1 MTLTELTTTLA
12 IAGVLA
18 TAAIP
23 GMSSLVARSRADD
36 AARQL
41 HDAVQ
46 FARHLAVARRVVAT
60 LCPGGGSRCGKR
72 DTWHEGAIVFLDDNA
87 NGRLEA
93 SEEVAL
99 RLPPLATGYRVYWR
113 SFRNRK
119 SLSMLPT
126 GLTDWQNGH
135 LLVCPPDDDPK
146 QARLLVVNAHGR
158 ARLAKDD
165 DGDGIVE
172 SADGRPV
179 AC

>member
-1 MTLTELTTTLA
+1 MTLAELTTTLA
-12 IAGVLA
+12 IAAVLV
-18 TAAIP
+18 TAAAP
-23 GMSSLVARSRADD
+23 GMSSLVAHNRSDD
-36 AARQL
+36 AVRQL

-46 FARHLAVARRVVAT
+46 FARHLAVARRTRAT
-60 LCPGGGSRCGKR
+60 LCPGGGARCGKR
-72 DTWHEGAIVFLDDNA
+72 NTWHDGAIVFLDAND

-126 GLTDWQNGH
+126 GLTDWQNGNM
-135 LLVCPPDDDPK
+135 LVCPPDGNPR

-158 ARLAKDD
+158 TRLATDN
-165 DGDGIVE
+165 DGDGVVE
-172 SADGRPV
+172 GANGRPV
-179 AC
+179 SC